1 MQEHDDIQVTG
12 SLAQGCSMV
21 GAGGWYEWEEIP
33 LGLPVYWKII
43 YTIYEKQLFLL
54 YKMFNVADVCNV

>member
-1 MQEHDDIQVTG
+1 MQEHDGIQVTGTG

-33 LGLPVYWKII
+33 LGLPVY
-43 YTIYEKQLFLL
+43 
-54 YKMFNVADVCNV
+54 